1 VLVTVEPRCGAA
13 APRLGWQG
21 LRRGAVGVVVSVEER
36 RNYAHCVCAFA
47 PVPRWEGDAFDL
59 RVVREETD
67 EDLVGRV
74 CAAHQ
79 AFVAAEGA
87 QRRAV
92 ERATLGDRA
101 PQFIA
106 KTEPPPP
113 PPPGRLLGGVFDLTQ
128 WMGTHPDHRAGAPK
142 KTSPKAPA
150 PPHSR
155 ADVDDGDGDDDD
167 YATCS
172 NYGAFTACCSYDADD
187 GAILDDPVDVV
198 DVGEE
203 GGGARL
209 DEEHRVFRTFAVR
222 D

>member
-1 VLVTVEPRCGAA
+1 
-13 APRLGWQG
+13 
-21 LRRGAVGVVVSVEER
+21 
-36 RNYAHCVCAFA
+36 
-47 PVPRWEGDAFDL
+47 
-59 RVVREETD
+59 
-67 EDLVGRV
+67 
-74 CAAHQ
+74 
-79 AFVAAEGA
+79 
-87 QRRAV
+87 
-92 ERATLGDRA
+92 
-101 PQFIA
+101 
-106 KTEPPPP
+106 
-113 PPPGRLLGGVFDLTQ
+113 
-128 WMGTHPDHRAGAPK
+128 MGTHPDHRAGAPK

-172 NYGAFTACCSYDADD
+172 NYGAFAACCSYDADD